1 MPTKAPDTPPFSDSN
16 AEQNGDVPGVAN
28 GVQQAPEGQEPTN
41 IDLPQYKEI
50 INEKL
55 IAEIEDKITQI
66 DPKIFQGIVAELA
79 ELMEEFKGNLSQLQ
93 MLQFTSPDTY
103 NNILGIF
110 QTLTTLAQIMLV
122 NGDLPTDSDVVSQQV
137 AQQIQ
142 DVAGQQ
148 ASGDSAPEGGGESDD
163 GVDGRGTAP
172 IGTIKWVNVN
182 GTMRPRVKTADG
194 WKYAT
199 SGFGGSAGR
208 PATGG

>member
-1 MPTKAPDTPPFSDSN
+1 
-16 AEQNGDVPGVAN
+16 
-28 GVQQAPEGQEPTN
+28 
-41 IDLPQYKEI
+41 
-50 INEKL
+50 
-55 IAEIEDKITQI
+55 
-66 DPKIFQGIVAELA
+66 
-79 ELMEEFKGNLSQLQ
+79 

-110 QTLTTLAQIMLV
+110 QTLTTLAQIMLI

-137 AQQIQ
+137 GQQIQ
-142 DVAGQQ
+142 DVAGAQ
-148 ASGDSAPEGGGESDD
+148 ASADGSTVGSDD
-163 GVDGRGTAP
+163 DSGQDGRGTVP
-172 IGTIKWVNVN
+172 IGTIKWVNTN

>member
-1 MPTKAPDTPPFSDSN
+1 MPIAPDTPPFSDSN
-16 AEQNGDVPGVAN
+16 AETNGTVPGTQD
-28 GVQQAPEGQEPTN
+28 GVQQMPSEQPASN

-79 ELMEEFKGNLSQLQ
+79 ELMEEFKGNLAQLQ
-93 MLQFTSPDTY
+93 MLQFTSPDAY
-103 NNILGIF
+103 NNILSIF

-137 AQQIQ
+137 SQQIQ
-142 DVAGQQ
+142 DVASAQ
-148 ASGDSAPEGGGESDD
+148 ATGADAGATQEDD
-163 GVDGRGTAP
+163 GVDGRNTAP

-182 GTMRPRVKTADG
+182 GTMRPRVKTAEG

>member
-1 MPTKAPDTPPFSDSN
+1 MPISPDTAPFSDPN
-16 AEQNGDVPGVAN
+16 VETNGDVPGVKE
-28 GVQQAPEGQEPTN
+28 GVQQPSGVQEAAN
-41 IDLPQYKEI
+41 IDLPQYKEM

-93 MLQFTSPDTY
+93 MLQFTSPDAY
-103 NNILGIF
+103 NNILSIF

-122 NGDLPTDSDVVSQQV
+122 NGDLPTDQDVVSQQV

-142 DVAGQQ
+142 DVAGAQSQ
-148 ASGDSAPEGGGESDD
+148 EQPSSGGGEQGDD
-163 GVDGRGTAP
+163 GVDGRNTAP

-208 PATGG
+208 PAAGG

>member
-1 MPTKAPDTPPFSDSN
+1 MPAAPDTAPFSDPN
-16 AEQNGDVPGVAN
+16 AEINGQKPGVKD
-28 GVQQAPEGQEPTN
+28 GVQQPSGEQPVSN

-50 INEKL
+50 INEQL

-103 NNILGIF
+103 NNILSIF
-110 QTLTTLAQIMLV
+110 QTLTTLAQIMLI

-142 DVAGQQ
+142 EVAGSQ
-148 ASGDSAPEGGGESDD
+148 SGESGSGAPEEGEGGP
-163 GVDGRGTAP
+163 DGRNTAP

-208 PATGG
+208 PSTGG